1 MGYIY
6 LAIIFITLSVMS
18 SQIDGD
24 KQVLRT
30 DPVNIEIHVDK
41 EMQNL

>member
-1 MGYIY
+1 
-6 LAIIFITLSVMS
+6 MS

-30 DPVNIEIHVDK
+30 DTVNTEIHVDK
-41 EMQNL
+41 EIQNL